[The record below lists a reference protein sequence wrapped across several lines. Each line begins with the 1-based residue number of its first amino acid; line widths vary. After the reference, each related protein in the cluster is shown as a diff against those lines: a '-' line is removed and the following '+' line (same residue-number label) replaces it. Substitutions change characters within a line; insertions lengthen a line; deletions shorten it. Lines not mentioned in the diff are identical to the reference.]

1 MDLED
6 VMIIYKALLAH
17 GYSNFTLEI
26 LEYCEPEQNI
36 EREQYYLDL
45 FKPEY
50 NILKIAGSSLGHKR
64 SKETWAVEKIR
75 AAALSRSEETRAKLS
90 EHLKNGGGQ
99 FIRLRLPKQLEHLA
113 KLNSNPELIARK
125 AFAVVVT
132 SLESGDTIEYISMR
146 QAARELGVHVETIR
160 KHIKSQKPLLGKYQ
174 IIKKS

>member
-64 SKETWAVEKIR
+64 SKETREKIR

-90 EHLKNGGGQ
+90 EHLKN
-99 FIRLRLPKQLEHLA
+99 LNSSPKQLEHLA

-160 KHIKSQKPLLGKYQ
+160 KHIKSQKPLLGKYL